1 MKRLKQDY
9 LYIIDSYCECSM
21 DMASGGRDQ
30 TIPRSGKF
38 LIGIQ
43 EGHGLG
49 MRDNIIGS

>member
-1 MKRLKQDY
+1 MN
-9 LYIIDSYCECSM
+9 
-21 DMASGGRDQ
+21 MASGGRDQ

-49 MRDNIIGS
+49 MRDNIIGSQWESNQDFAFGCLRPD